1 MEKFYI
7 VVFGATG
14 FTGKSTLPYLHK
26 LAQNPERSLTWG
38 IGGRS
43 LEKLQNILHE
53 ASTRIGAD
61 LSGIPIII
69 ADSTNEKSIMEMTKK
84 ARMIINCCGPYQVH
98 GEVVVRSCIETGTHY
113 VDVTAEPY
121 FQEAMEKKY
130 HEAAQRQGIYIVNYC
145 GYGYMATEIPVCLLE
160 NKFPGTLNSV
170 EIFTDTYQGVYS
182 QGSQF
187 NIGSWK
193 SAVVASSKLKT
204 FFWNKI
210 KRDWNSVKM
219 RPKICSRLPFSRITS
234 IGIPNKKILPFPSPD
249 IDIINRS
256 QRYFYENVEKRPIQ
270 VRHYYLLD
278 SWKSILKL
286 LFMGMITIIFSQFSC
301 GRKLLLKYPK
311 VFSGGHFDHESPNE
325 EVVENT
331 KICMYFYGKGWSNKK
346 DSQFNQPPN
355 KSILGKIDIVNPA
368 YGFTCLAVV
377 LSAIIILTEPSK
389 LPKKGGVYTP
399 AAAFFD
405 TSMVEAL
412 QKNGVPLNILSEN
425 DL

>member
-1 MEKFYI
+1 MDHKLDL

-14 FTGKSTLPYLHK
+14 FTGKRTIPYLHK
-26 LAQNPERSLTWG
+26 LCEEDGRQLKWG
-38 IGGRS
+38 IAGRS
-43 LEKLQNILHE
+43 EEKLKRVLGEYAQKL
-53 ASTRIGAD
+53 GAD
-61 LSGIPIII
+61 SLNSTPIII
-69 ADSTNEKSIMEMTKK
+69 ADVADELSILAMAQKTK
-84 ARMIINCCGPYQVH
+84 IVLNCCGPYQLY
-98 GEVVVRSCIETGTHY
+98 GEVVVKCCAMTGTHY
-113 VDVTAEPY
+113 VDVTGETHFQDIMLSRYGNTAE
-121 FQEAMEKKY
+121 EK
-130 HEAAQRQGIYIVNYC
+130 GVYIVHGC
-145 GYGYMATEIPVCLLE
+145 GMDSMGVEMPMNFITKSFQGV
-160 NKFPGTLNSV
+160 LNSV
-170 EIFTDTYQGVYS
+170 EIFMHRLEDQTGT
-182 QGSQF
+182 GSALNF
-187 NIGSWK
+187 GTWSSIVHALSDLK
-193 SAVVASSKLKT
+193 SVWAS
-204 FFWNKI
+204 
-210 KRDWNSVKM
+210 KRAISLPKM
-219 RPKICSRLPFSRITS
+219 SPSCSLRFPFSRNAS
-234 IGIPNKKILPFPSPD
+234 IGIPNKRILPFPSPD
-249 IDIINRS
+249 EDVIIRS
-256 QRYFYENVEKRPIQ
+256 QSYFYENGGKRPIQ

-399 AAAFFD
+399 AVAFFH

-412 QKNGVPLNILSEN
+412 QKNGVPLEILSVN